1 MGNDFSVTAFNY
13 NKEDIGIDPET
24 NTTFVPNQKE
34 LELFKKE
41 KMNLY
46 KGTWTV
52 CFLYGIS
59 AFILLVTVLFTD
71 VGRTYIYDKYFPA
84 VMTYVLGAIIIIIY
98 LIYSIYNIKPRKLG
112 KPKSKFNNCPDYWSY
127 VKEDNIKRNDI
138 ITNIKYNNNN
148 APTTHIDNVETVAK
162 IKKGSD
168 NHQYIL
174 NTKED
179 PILDSGTSNLFIDYK
194 CKIDENIY
202 GTIDEQKLMKNNLYG
217 DNMFNEAY
225 KKKDTNTK
233 EYLIKSLGQIA
244 DDDNEIDTKL
254 KKYAQISGI
263 YKNKYDNVL
272 HLSENSLLKDNAA
285 ITNNFY
291 NDIPLICNEVYPN
304 LLSKL
309 EKDNSTDLRC
319 AYADKCKISWSDID
333 CYKNKDVILNSR

>member
-1 MGNDFSVTAFNY
+1 MDVEGIILVLSCQKHRYTRLINLNLNKHSYNNWKVIKVMGNDFSVTAFNY

-127 VKEDNIKRNDI
+127 
-138 ITNIKYNNNN
+138 
-148 APTTHIDNVETVAK
+148 
-162 IKKGSD
+162 
-168 NHQYIL
+168 
-174 NTKED
+174 
-179 PILDSGTSNLFIDYK
+179 
-194 CKIDENIY
+194 
-202 GTIDEQKLMKNNLYG
+202 
-217 DNMFNEAY
+217 
-225 KKKDTNTK
+225 
-233 EYLIKSLGQIA
+233 
-244 DDDNEIDTKL
+244 
-254 KKYAQISGI
+254 
-263 YKNKYDNVL
+263 
-272 HLSENSLLKDNAA
+272 
-285 ITNNFY
+285 
-291 NDIPLICNEVYPN
+291 
-304 LLSKL
+304 
-309 EKDNSTDLRC
+309 
-319 AYADKCKISWSDID
+319 
-333 CYKNKDVILNSR
+333 